1 MQEFT
6 VFFLVADFSALK
18 VLSSFAG
25 TLIHEMIHAKSGCGD
40 FSLGFELALTEMLGS
55 IVSAELE

>member
-1 MQEFT
+1 L
-6 VFFLVADFSALK
+6 FLVADFSALK